1 MAAVKVIVCAESGA
15 GKTGALASLA
25 EAGYSLR
32 MLDLDNNAGILR
44 NYLTKP
50 NSPYVKRKADI
61 AKNLTSVVSLSEPRV
76 NRSGSMVIEKA
87 VVWSRVSSL
96 LANWE
101 DNEQKFGSITTWGEK
116 DVLVVDTFTRLSTA
130 AMNFQLAM
138 NGTLNKKP
146 TLYDYG
152 DAQHLLQSFLEIINA
167 PEVRC
172 SVVLNCHIDKVDDPV
187 TNVPTEYPMSIGNKL
202 APKIATYFPELLRIA
217 KVRKDGKIVH
227 VFQTVATGTLG
238 VKSSAPFDVRPEYP
252 IESGLADY
260 FAAVRGTEPPR

>member
-61 AKNLTSVVSLSEPRV
+61 AKQLTSVVSLSEPRV
-76 NRSGSMVIEKA
+76 NRGGTVVIEKA
-87 VVWSRVSSL
+87 TVWSRVSAL

-101 DNEQKFGSITTWGEK
+101 DGETKLGSITTWGEK

-152 DAQHLLQSFLEIINA
+152 DAQHLLQSFLEIVNA
-167 PEVRC
+167 PEVKC
-172 SVVLNCHIDKVDDPV
+172 SVVLNCHIDKVEDPV

-217 KVRKDGKIVH
+217 KVRKPGTPPTLVH

-238 VKSSAPFDVRPEYP
+238 VKSSAPFDVQSEYP
-252 IESGLADY
+252 IETGLAAY
-260 FAAVRGTEPPR
+260 FKAVRGE